1 MIDIDRGSA
10 LPVSEQL
17 VQQLRYL
24 IGAGRYRAGEL
35 LPSTRALGD
44 QLGLSFHTVR
54 KAYQALEADGLVEA
68 KPGSGYWVA
77 ERAPLTPSE
86 RRERGA
92 AIVEE
97 ALHALVGLGLSDDE
111 IDLVIQE
118 QLAYREPVAQRR
130 KVLFVGSFLEEAEVG
145 ARHLEAVLQE
155 PVEAVTLAALDA
167 HADADLIVTVH
178 KRFAEVQSHAPRA
191 HLASVLLY
199 PPRSVL
205 DAVAR
210 LSPTATVGLAARHS
224 DAFAPIRDALRYH
237 AGFTGQILTL
247 PTEAPRDT
255 LAPLIAQIDFLLYT
269 AGVRRRFRSLA
280 GDLPHAEYAPLAERG
295 ALDAIRDG
303 FSR

>member
-1 MIDIDRGSA
+1 MIEIDRSSA

-24 IGAGRYRAGEL
+24 IGAGRYRAGEA
-35 LPSTRALGD
+35 LPSTRGLGS

-54 KAYQALEADGLVEA
+54 KAYQALEADGLLEA
-68 KPGSGYWVA
+68 KPGSGYWVV

-97 ALHALVGLGLSDDE
+97 ALHQLVGLGLSEDE

-118 QLAYREPVAQRR
+118 QLAFREPAGERR
-130 KVLFVGSFLEEAEVG
+130 KLLFVGTYLEEAEAG
-145 ARHLEAVLQE
+145 ARQLEAVLQE
-155 PVEAVTLAALDA
+155 PVEAVTLAALAA
-167 HADADLIVTVH
+167 HPDADLVVAPH
-178 KRFAEVQSHAPRA
+178 AALPDVQRHVPRA
-191 HLASVLLY
+191 EAAGALLY

-210 LSPTATVGLAARHS
+210 LSDAATLGLAARH
-224 DAFAPIRDALRYH
+224 PDALGPISQALRFH
-237 AGFTGQILTL
+237 AGFRGQVLALPVEADRATL
-247 PTEAPRDT
+247 EPL
-255 LAPLIAQIDFLLYT
+255 LAQLDLLLYT
-269 AGVRRRFRSLA
+269 PALRRRFRVLA
-280 GDLPHAEYAPLAERG
+280 GDLRHAEYAPVAERG
-295 ALDAIRDG
+295 TLEAIRDS